1 LYDRVASD
9 YALRNREMPGDV
21 VVSAEQFAVLVGA
34 GPVLDLGCG
43 HGRDLAW
50 FEQRGVAV
58 IGADLSAGMLGQ
70 AQGRVLSPLVQLDMR
85 RPAFRSAAFRG
96 VWSDAAI
103 LHLPKE
109 ELPRMLCEVSR
120 VLRPGGVFF
129 AAVQVGEGEGWEA
142 WDCDPLTWRFFA
154 RYSCAEFATRLT
166 DAGFL
171 VQSQFDR
178 RISPRRHWVHY
189 LALRDTDS

>member
-1 LYDRVASD
+1 MASD

-85 RPAFRSAAFRG
+85 RPAFRNAAFRG

-120 VLRPGGVFF
+120 VLRPGGVF

-142 WDCDPLTWRFFA
+142 MGL
-154 RYSCAEFATRLT
+154 
-166 DAGFL
+166 
-171 VQSQFDR
+171 
-178 RISPRRHWVHY
+178 
-189 LALRDTDS
+189 